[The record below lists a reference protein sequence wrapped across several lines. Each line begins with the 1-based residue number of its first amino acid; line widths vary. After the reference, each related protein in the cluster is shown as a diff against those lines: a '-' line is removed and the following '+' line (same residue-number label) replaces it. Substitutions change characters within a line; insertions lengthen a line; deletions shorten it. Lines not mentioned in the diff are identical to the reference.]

1 MELLALFLHAHF
13 GGNRYTYKLSWGREL
28 YMAPSCLSRD
38 PILPSLRGMS
48 LYTELLKC
56 ICLYICSK
64 KIHMACC
71 HLEDYFVVTCSNLL
85 SLSLFG
91 LRQGEKESY
100 QARCQKH
107 YKACNICCL
116 GGSVK

>member
-1 MELLALFLHAHF
+1 
-13 GGNRYTYKLSWGREL
+13 
-28 YMAPSCLSRD
+28 MAPSCLSRD

-85 SLSLFG
+85 SLSLFLG
-91 LRQGEKESY
+91 YDKARKNHTRQDAKNTTRPVIYAASED
-100 QARCQKH
+100 Q
-107 YKACNICCL
+107 
-116 GGSVK
+116 